1 MKRLIQKHLKPIQLC
16 LMILILT
23 YDRAFCS
30 NVLTN
35 VEFEEK
41 ENGIIV
47 KFKFKESISSDSVYA
62 WQSDNQWFYFTLHNI
77 LSDTLE
83 LNQETTFNLPILDF
97 QPIISSNNTQ
107 IGLRL
112 KKRVDSFEFYNRN
125 QKNLLNAHLHYSLD
139 NFNSVILANTKT
151 NKVREFDNL
160 FARSKSWLFI
170 LASGYS
176 IASLI
181 NDKNTKINVE
191 AGIITIIL
199 SYLINKSWTNN

>member
-1 MKRLIQKHLKPIQLC
+1 MKRLIQKHLKIIQLC
-16 LMILILT
+16 LIVLIFA
-23 YDRAFCS
+23 YDSSFCS

-35 VEFEEK
+35 IEFEEK

-47 KFKFKESISSDSVYA
+47 EFKFIEPISSDSVYA

-77 LSDTLE
+77 LSDTLKLE
-83 LNQETTFNLPILDF
+83 QETTFNLPILDS
-97 QPIISSNNTQ
+97 QPIISSNSTQ

-112 KKRVDSFEFYNRN
+112 KKQVDSFEFYKRN

-170 LASGYS
+170 FASGYS

-181 NDKNTKINVE
+181 NDKDTKINVE
-191 AGIITIIL
+191 AGIITLIL
-199 SYLINKSWTNN
+199 SYFINKSWTNN

>member
-1 MKRLIQKHLKPIQLC
+1 MKRLIQKHLKTIQLC

-23 YDRAFCS
+23 YDKGFCS

-47 KFKFKESISSDSVYA
+47 KFKFKKSISSDSVYA

>member
-1 MKRLIQKHLKPIQLC
+1 MKRLIQKHLKIIQLC
-16 LMILILT
+16 LIVLIFA
-23 YDRAFCS
+23 YDSSFCS
-30 NVLTN
+30 NVLTKI
-35 VEFEEK
+35 EFEEK

-47 KFKFKESISSDSVYA
+47 EFKFIEPISSDSVYA

-77 LSDTLE
+77 LSDTLKLE
-83 LNQETTFNLPILDF
+83 QETTFNLPILDF
-97 QPIISSNNTQ
+97 QPIISSNSTQ

-112 KKRVDSFEFYNRN
+112 KKQVDSFEFYNRN

-139 NFNSVILANTKT
+139 DFNSVILANTKT

-170 LASGYS
+170 FASGYS

-181 NDKNTKINVE
+181 NDKDTKINVE
-191 AGIITIIL
+191 AGIITLIL
-199 SYLINKSWTNN
+199 SYFINKSWTNN

>member
-1 MKRLIQKHLKPIQLC
+1 MKRLIQKSLKTVQLC
-16 LMILILT
+16 LMILILA
-23 YDRAFCS
+23 YNCGFCS

-35 VEFEEK
+35 IEFEEK

-47 KFKFKESISSDSVYA
+47 EFEFIEPISSDSVYA

-77 LSDTLE
+77 LSDTFKLD
-83 LNQETTFNLPILDF
+83 QETTFNLPILDF
-97 QPIISSNNTQ
+97 QPIISSDNTQ

-112 KKRVDSFEFYNRN
+112 KKRVDSFEFYNQN

-139 NFNSVILANTKT
+139 NFDSTILSNTKT
-151 NKVREFDNL
+151 KKVRVFDSL

-181 NDKNTKINVE
+181 NDKDTKINVE
-191 AGIITIIL
+191 AGIITLIL

>member
-1 MKRLIQKHLKPIQLC
+1 
-16 LMILILT
+16 MILILA
-23 YDRAFCS
+23 YNCGFCS

-35 VEFEEK
+35 IEFEEK

-47 KFKFKESISSDSVYA
+47 EFEFIEPISSDSVYA

-77 LSDTLE
+77 LSDTFKLD
-83 LNQETTFNLPILDF
+83 QETTFNLPILDF
-97 QPIISSNNTQ
+97 QPIISSDNTQ

-112 KKRVDSFEFYNRN
+112 KKRVDSFEFYNQN

-139 NFNSVILANTKT
+139 NFDSTILANTKT
-151 NKVREFDNL
+151 KKAREFDSL

-181 NDKNTKINVE
+181 NDKDTKINVE
-191 AGIITIIL
+191 AGIITLIL

>member
-1 MKRLIQKHLKPIQLC
+1 MKRLIQKSLKTVQLC
-16 LMILILT
+16 LMILILA
-23 YDRAFCS
+23 YNSGFCS

-35 VEFEEK
+35 IEFEEK

-47 KFKFKESISSDSVYA
+47 EFKFIEPISSDSVYA

-77 LSDTLE
+77 LSDTLKLE
-83 LNQETTFNLPILDF
+83 QETTFNLPILDF
-97 QPIISSNNTQ
+97 QPIISSNSTQ

-151 NKVREFDNL
+151 NEVREFDNL

-181 NDKNTKINVE
+181 NDKDTKINVE
-191 AGIITIIL
+191 AGIITLIL
-199 SYLINKSWTNN
+199 SYFINKSWTNN

>member
-1 MKRLIQKHLKPIQLC
+1 MKRLIQKHLKIIQLC
-16 LMILILT
+16 LIVLIFA
-23 YDRAFCS
+23 YDSSFCS
-30 NVLTN
+30 NVLTKI
-35 VEFEEK
+35 EFEEK

-47 KFKFKESISSDSVYA
+47 EFKFIEPISSDSVYA

-77 LSDTLE
+77 LSDTLK
-83 LNQETTFNLPILDF
+83 LDHETTFNFPILDF
-97 QPIISSNNTQ
+97 QPIISSNSTQ

-112 KKRVDSFEFYNRN
+112 KKQVDSFEFYNRN

-181 NDKNTKINVE
+181 NDKDTKINVE
-191 AGIITIIL
+191 AGIITLIL
-199 SYLINKSWTNN
+199 SYFINKSWTNN

>member
-1 MKRLIQKHLKPIQLC
+1 
-16 LMILILT
+16 MILILA
-23 YDRAFCS
+23 YNSGFCS

-35 VEFEEK
+35 IEFEEK

-47 KFKFKESISSDSVYA
+47 EFKFIEPISSDSVYA

-77 LSDTLE
+77 LSDTLKLE
-83 LNQETTFNLPILDF
+83 QETTFNLPILDF
-97 QPIISSNNTQ
+97 QPIISSNSTQ

-112 KKRVDSFEFYNRN
+112 KKQVDSFEFYNRN

-181 NDKNTKINVE
+181 NNKDTKINVE
-191 AGIITIIL
+191 AGIITLIL

>member
-1 MKRLIQKHLKPIQLC
+1 
-16 LMILILT
+16 MILILA
-23 YDRAFCS
+23 YNSGFCS

-35 VEFEEK
+35 IEFEEK

-47 KFKFKESISSDSVYA
+47 EFEFIEPISSDSVYA

-77 LSDTLE
+77 LSDTFKLD
-83 LNQETTFNLPILDF
+83 QETTFNLPILDF
-97 QPIISSNNTQ
+97 QPIISSNSTQ

-112 KKRVDSFEFYNRN
+112 KKQVDSFEFYNRN

-170 LASGYS
+170 FASGYS

-191 AGIITIIL
+191 AGIITLIL
-199 SYLINKSWTNN
+199 SYFINKSWTNN

>member
-1 MKRLIQKHLKPIQLC
+1 
-16 LMILILT
+16 MILILT

>member
-1 MKRLIQKHLKPIQLC
+1 MKRLIQKSLKTVQLC
-16 LMILILT
+16 LMILILA
-23 YDRAFCS
+23 YNSGFCS

-35 VEFEEK
+35 IEFEEK

-47 KFKFKESISSDSVYA
+47 EFEFIEPISSDSVYA

-77 LSDTLE
+77 LSDTFKLD
-83 LNQETTFNLPILDF
+83 QETTFGLPILDF
-97 QPIISSNNTQ
+97 QPIISSDNTQ

-181 NDKNTKINVE
+181 NDKDTKINVE
-191 AGIITIIL
+191 AGIITLIL
-199 SYLINKSWTNN
+199 SYFINKSWTNN

>member
-1 MKRLIQKHLKPIQLC
+1 
-16 LMILILT
+16 MILILT

-176 IASLI
+176 ITSLI
-181 NDKNTKINVE
+181 NDKNTKINIE

>member
-1 MKRLIQKHLKPIQLC
+1 
-16 LMILILT
+16 MILILA
-23 YDRAFCS
+23 YNSGFCS

-35 VEFEEK
+35 IEFEEK

-47 KFKFKESISSDSVYA
+47 EFEFMKPISSDSVYA

-77 LSDTLE
+77 FD
-83 LNQETTFNLPILDF
+83 LPILDF
-97 QPIISSNNTQ
+97 QPIISSDNTQ

-112 KKRVDSFEFYNRN
+112 KKRVDSFEFYNQN
-125 QKNLLNAHLHYSLD
+125 QKNFLNAHLHYSLD
-139 NFNSVILANTKT
+139 NFDSTILSNTKT
-151 NKVREFDNL
+151 KKVREFDSL

-170 LASGYS
+170 FASGYS

-181 NDKNTKINVE
+181 NDKDTKINVE
-191 AGIITIIL
+191 AGIITLIL